1 MATTA
6 MDTKTKGSIT
16 LQGSAA
22 MIREFFHY
30 GIQNILYQRG
40 IYSADSFIKE
50 KRFGMSLLVSSDIRL
65 QKFLE
70 PFLAALEKHLSE
82 KNLRKMVVALYDVK
96 TKEVLERWVFDI
108 QEDQVNDENS
118 NSLMDEKRVR
128 GGMANVLRQITA
140 AVAFLPHME
149 AECSFDV
156 LIGLKR
162 GTGTADNDFE
172 ATKDQKIQN
181 AECVPLRSFATGHHD
196 VKASV
201 EYKSE
206 F

>member
-1 MATTA
+1 MTSAA

-30 GIQNILYQRG
+30 GIHNILFQRG
-40 IYSADSFIKE
+40 IYSPDSFVKE
-50 KRFGMSLLVSSDIRL
+50 KRFGMTLLVSADLRV

-70 PFLAALEKHLSE
+70 PFLTALEKHLAE

-108 QEDQVNDENS
+108 QEDKISDGNG
-118 NSLMDEKRVR
+118 NSLQDEKRVR
-128 GGMANVLRQITA
+128 SGMSDVLRQITA
-140 AVAFLPHME
+140 SVAFLPQME

-162 GTGTADNDFE
+162 GTAKDDNDFE
-172 ATKDQKIQN
+172 TIKDHKIAN
-181 AECVPLRSFATGHHD
+181 AECVQLRSFATGHHD